1 MRNIVSDNGLSDNEN
16 RRVFVAHYLDLKR
29 QEAQIAIKAKD
40 FSTFYQL
47 FLKYAG
53 NAILLGYETMTESE
67 YNEEVA

>member
-1 MRNIVSDNGLSDNEN
+1 MRNIVSDNELSDNEN

-40 FSTFYQL
+40 FGTFYQL

>member
-1 MRNIVSDNGLSDNEN
+1 M
-16 RRVFVAHYLDLKR
+16 FVAHYLDLKR

-40 FSTFYQL
+40 FGTFYQL

-67 YNEEVA
+67 YKEEVA

>member
-1 MRNIVSDNGLSDNEN
+1 MRNIVSDNELSDNEN

-29 QEAQIAIKAKD
+29 QEVQIAIKAKD

-47 FLKYAG
+47 FLKCAG